1 VRAVQR
7 AKRIEATVMLDER
20 GALWAENQAPVELPA
35 SWTAEHLLLAAVV
48 RCTLKSL
55 RYYARGAVVEG
66 TAAMHGVVT
75 RRESDGLFGL
85 VEADVDV
92 DVRIEPEPSPAELT
106 RLLERAEDGCFVGNS
121 LSIRPRYAWR
131 VNGRS
136 AEPAR

>member
-92 DVRIEPEPSPAELT
+92 AEPSPAELT